1 MVSHFAVFFFISPP
15 MACNL
20 RRWWNASVF
29 GHQRALKQQVHN
41 RVGGS
46 YRGLSSAASGGRR
59 AECGGGGEARLGGM
73 RELRSSNELLSA
85 NCTRLLQ
92 ERLEADGYLL
102 FRGLLDREVVLALR
116 RRIREALHDL
126 NWINSKQDSECDLK
140 VQAAPKETMKL
151 DAHEWPI
158 FDRVQKLE
166 EFHALPHSAALI
178 SALEKIFGESVLMHP
193 RHICRVHFPAQEAN
207 RTLPHQ
213 DYPYVQGDV
222 GVFVCVYTQMYV
234 CLHRS
239 RLHACTPHGRTRAHR
254 HTHVHTFI
262 HHPTYSLLHMLIHT
276 HTRAHHTP
284 SYSHSSYHIHLSI
297 CRV

>member
-1 MVSHFAVFFFISPP
+1 
-15 MACNL
+15 
-20 RRWWNASVF
+20 
-29 GHQRALKQQVHN
+29 
-41 RVGGS
+41 
-46 YRGLSSAASGGRR
+46 
-59 AECGGGGEARLGGM
+59 M

-85 NCTRLLQ
+85 NCSRLLQ

-102 FRGLLDREVVLALR
+102 FRELLDREAVLALR

-140 VQAAPKETMKL
+140 VQAAPKETTKL

-222 GVFVCVYTQMYV
+222 VMLVCSCAFTHKCTHVFITHVCT
-234 CLHRS
+234 LARRTGALARAHT
-239 RLHACTPHGRTRAHR
+239 HTRAYI
-254 HTHVHTFI
+254 FI

-276 HTRAHHTP
+276 HALAHQAP
-284 SYSHSSYHIHLSI
+284 SYSHSSYHICLSI